1 MRDLLVDQMDKA
13 GALVAQRGEVYG
25 HPEEDF
31 RRVAAMTAPLYECQD
46 EVLRHVL
53 YMIIVKVCR
62 LIVTP
67 SHADSWLDIVGYA
80 RTAAMV
86 IDRRNAKAQRPA
98 YRPEELDA

>member
-1 MRDLLVDQMDKA
+1 MKDLLVDQMDKA

-31 RRVAAMTAPLYECQD
+31 RRVSEMTAPLYECQD
-46 EVLRHVL
+46 VVLRHVL
-53 YMIIVKVCR
+53 YMIIVKICR

-86 IDRRNAKAQRPA
+86 LDRRAAASSRPRT
-98 YRPEELDA
+98 RPEDIHA